1 MRATPVNDMFAT
13 SGYLREDG
21 RMVHDMYLTQIKTP
35 AESTDPWDVVKIL
48 KDGPWR
54 RCVPAPGTERM
65 PPGQTKGMTG
75 MADPGGRKA
84 AWFGGVRRRDRRA
97 AQIDAAAVTGI
108 HARLNGGRASGQY
121 RAQL

>member
-48 KDGPWR
+48 RTVPGDDAFRPLAQSECPLANQGDDGN
-54 RCVPAPGTERM
+54 G
-65 PPGQTKGMTG
+65 
-75 MADPGGRKA
+75 DPGA
-84 AWFGGVRRRDRRA
+84 AE
-97 AQIDAAAVTGI
+97 
-108 HARLNGGRASGQY
+108 
-121 RAQL
+121 QLS